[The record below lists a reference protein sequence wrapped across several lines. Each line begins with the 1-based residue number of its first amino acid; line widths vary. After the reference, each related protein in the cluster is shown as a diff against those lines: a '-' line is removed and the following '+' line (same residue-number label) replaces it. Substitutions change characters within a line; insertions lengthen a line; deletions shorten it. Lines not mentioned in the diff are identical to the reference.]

1 MGILLVDG
9 KVSCWH
15 YIFQLISS
23 FWHPS
28 PFAATMWMRRLVHV
42 DGIWWQTQF
51 LENDRWCLPCYA
63 GTAELLTCQLP
74 SYPAIFEYRLFWWRT
89 CCVTCITWWAMGPW
103 SSLKGMV
110 VVQTSM
116 ADVYSRLWCLGC
128 LKQLL
133 NHSEKM
139 CLKQGFFNKCFK
151 QCPRILKRWQFKS
164 FKVWKTLPIKSS
176 SDGMLYPLV
185 K

>member
-15 YIFQLISS
+15 YIFQLISG

-28 PFAATMWMRRLVHV
+28 PFAAKMWMRRLVHV
-42 DGIWWQTQF
+42 IMAFDG
-51 LENDRWCLPCYA
+51 
-63 GTAELLTCQLP
+63 
-74 SYPAIFEYRLFWWRT
+74 RLSFWRT
-89 CCVTCITWWAMGPW
+89 IGDVCHVMLARLSYLLASCPPTQLFLNIDCFDEGLVVWHVSLDGPW
-103 SSLKGMV
+103 ARDLPWKGMV

-116 ADVYSRLWCLGC
+116 GDVYSRLWCLGC

-133 NHSEKM
+133 WMM

-151 QCPRILKRWQFKS
+151 QCPSILKMWHFKS

-176 SDGMLYPLV
+176 SDGMMYPLV

>member
-1 MGILLVDG
+1 MVRFLADITFSVDFLILASIPICGEDVNEE
-9 KVSCWH
+9 
-15 YIFQLISS
+15 
-23 FWHPS
+23 
-28 PFAATMWMRRLVHV
+28 A
-42 DGIWWQTQF
+42 QF

-74 SYPAIFEYRLFWWRT
+74 SYPAIFEYRLFDEGL
-89 CCVTCITWWAMGPW
+89 VVSHVSLDGPW
-103 SSLKGMV
+103 ARDLPWKGMV

-133 NHSEKM
+133 WMM

-151 QCPRILKRWQFKS
+151 QCPCILKMWHFKS

-176 SDGMLYPLV
+176 SDGMMYPLV